1 MDKIVCREIKPPTS
15 VTHATFARF
24 TGYDRINLC
33 VVKNT
38 TLEIYAVIDQEDGH
52 KMKNHVQGEN
62 AVNVADFVE
71 DSLRFRLRHAFK
83 LFGNVQTMNAIRF
96 ADIEAKAIGE
106 KYGFDGLFL
115 TFPNSKCS
123 LVAYDPI
130 KDNLR
135 TIALHNLA
143 EDAEG
148 YGSEVTLAYAENN
161 DRSDRDGISLAAVD
175 PLDRCIAVLG
185 SDDQLVIIPFLQGK
199 NLNNLKPSAGGSSSV
214 LESSN
219 LMATS
224 DEAQDPQSIDGGSYL
239 GEGIKTVRSSLVLK
253 PYVVSVGN
261 RNSGTS
267 ASRVGS
273 VKSMTFLHGYF
284 EPTLL
289 LLQENELGTW
299 TGSLSDVTNT
309 CNLFAL
315 SLNLEDRQTIGIFK
329 STIQYSGCT
338 KTIWRKFSFFFERN
352 TLR

>member
-1 MDKIVCREIKPPTS
+1 M
-15 VTHATFARF
+15 
-24 TGYDRINLC
+24 
-33 VVKNT
+33 
-38 TLEIYAVIDQEDGH
+38 
-52 KMKNHVQGEN
+52 
-62 AVNVADFVE
+62 
-71 DSLRFRLRHAFK
+71 
-83 LFGNVQTMNAIRF
+83 
-96 ADIEAKAIGE
+96 
-106 KYGFDGLFL
+106 
-115 TFPNSKCS
+115 
-123 LVAYDPI
+123 
-130 KDNLR
+130 
-135 TIALHNLA
+135 
-143 EDAEG
+143 
-148 YGSEVTLAYAENN
+148 AYAENN
-161 DRSDRDGISLAAVD
+161 DRCDRDGISLAAVD

-309 CNLFAL
+309 CNLFA
-315 SLNLEDRQTIGIFK
+315 IFEF
-329 STIQYSGCT
+329 G
-338 KTIWRKFSFFFERN
+338 R
-352 TLR
+352 

>member
-1 MDKIVCREIKPPTS
+1 
-15 VTHATFARF
+15 
-24 TGYDRINLC
+24 
-33 VVKNT
+33 
-38 TLEIYAVIDQEDGH
+38 
-52 KMKNHVQGEN
+52 
-62 AVNVADFVE
+62 
-71 DSLRFRLRHAFK
+71 
-83 LFGNVQTMNAIRF
+83 MNAIRF

-123 LVAYDPI
+123 LVRFDPI

-267 ASRVGS
+267 ASMS
-273 VKSMTFLHGYF
+273 WFSKKHDIFA
-284 EPTLL
+284 
-289 LLQENELGTW
+289 W
-299 TGSLSDVTNT
+299 
-309 CNLFAL
+309 LF
-315 SLNLEDRQTIGIFK
+315 
-329 STIQYSGCT
+329 
-338 KTIWRKFSFFFERN
+338 
-352 TLR
+352 